1 MFNDIADGGELNAFI
16 TSSVY
21 YGEVVE
27 INSKDPAD
35 YIQIWLSSKDTRRLG
50 EHLIELARSMEKE
63 L

>member
-1 MFNDIADGGELNAFI
+1 MYEDIADEGKLKAFI
-16 TSSVY
+16 TSTVS

-35 YIQIWLSSKDTRRLG
+35 SIQIWLSSNDTRRLG

>member
-1 MFNDIADGGELNAFI
+1 MFNDIANEGELKAFI

-27 INSKDPAD
+27 INSKDPA
-35 YIQIWLSSKDTRRLG
+35 YSVQIWLSSIDTRRLG
-50 EHLIELARSMEKE
+50 EHLIELARIMERE

>member
-1 MFNDIADGGELNAFI
+1 MFNDIADEGELKAFI

-27 INSKDPAD
+27 INSKDLD
-35 YIQIWLSSKDTRRLG
+35 DQVQIRLSSNDTRRLG

>member
-1 MFNDIADGGELNAFI
+1 MYEDIADEGKLKAFI
-16 TSSVY
+16 TSTVS

-35 YIQIWLSSKDTRRLG
+35 SIQIWLSSNDTRRLG
-50 EHLIELARSMEKE
+50 EHLIELARIMERE

>member
-1 MFNDIADGGELNAFI
+1 MFNDIADEGELKAFI

-35 YIQIWLSSKDTRRLG
+35 SIQIWLSSNDTRRLG
-50 EHLIELARSMEKE
+50 EHLIELARIMERE